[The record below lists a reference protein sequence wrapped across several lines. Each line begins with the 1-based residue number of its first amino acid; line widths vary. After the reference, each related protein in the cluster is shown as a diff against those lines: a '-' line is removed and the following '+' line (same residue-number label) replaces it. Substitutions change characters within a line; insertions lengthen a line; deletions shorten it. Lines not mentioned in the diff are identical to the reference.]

1 MAGSKNANKKTV
13 APAKAKNV
21 TTKIK
26 KVAPEKVMKD
36 VKSVLFVTGEAVPF
50 IRTGGLGDVAGA
62 LPKTLIKAGVDA
74 RVILPFYSKI
84 PSTKKSTMKF
94 LGETYVQLGWRNEY
108 VGVYGVVS
116 EGVTYY
122 FIDNKHFFGRD
133 LIYGANDDGERYA
146 FFCKAVLEALLII
159 GFAPEVI
166 HCNDWHTALVP
177 VLLDLFF
184 RGADKLKDVK
194 TLFTIHNIE
203 YQGNFD
209 LSLARDFLSIPEDK
223 LSLVE
228 YDGRLNFMKGGIE
241 CANAVN
247 TVSPTY
253 AGELMY
259 PFYAYGLDGILS
271 LRRNKLSGILNGLD
285 TELYNPMTDPSL
297 FVNYDIN
304 SMDKK
309 LENKREMLEML
320 NMNFNPERP
329 LIAVVSRLAT
339 QKGLDLLTAVA
350 EELLSGNIQLVVLG
364 TGEWRFESALKDLE
378 RRYEAKLKV
387 IINFSKDLASKLYAA
402 SDIFLMPSKFEPC
415 GLSQLIAMRY
425 GSIPVVR
432 ETGGLKDTVKPF
444 NPETGEGVGYT
455 FVQYNAHDMLSAIWR
470 AVDTFYNN
478 KSDWAKVM
486 HNAMSLDFGWD
497 KPAEEYRQ
505 LYNRILN
512 S

>member
-1 MAGSKNANKKTV
+1 MANSTKNASKKTV
-13 APAKAKNV
+13 STKAK
-21 TTKIK
+21 KAAPKAK
-26 KVAPEKVMKD
+26 KVVAEEIMKD
-36 VKSVLFVTGEAVPF
+36 VKNVLFVTSEAVPF

-62 LPKTLIKAGVDA
+62 LPKTLAKQGVDV
-74 RVILPFYSKI
+74 RVILPSYSKI
-84 PSTKKSTMKF
+84 PFALKSTMKF
-94 LGETYVQLGWRNEY
+94 LGETHIQLGWRNEY
-108 VGVYGVVS
+108 VGVYGVVAD
-116 EGVTYY
+116 GVTYY

-133 LIYGANDDGERYA
+133 IIYGAEDDGERFA
-146 FFCKAVLEALLII
+146 FFCKAVLEAMLLVS
-159 GFAPEVI
+159 FTPEVI

-177 VLLDLFF
+177 VLLDVFY
-184 RGADKLKDVK
+184 RGADKLKNVK
-194 TLFTIHNIE
+194 TIFTIHNIE

-209 LSLARDFLSIPEDK
+209 LALARDFLSIPEDK
-223 LSLVE
+223 ISLVE
-228 YDGRLNFMKGGIE
+228 YDGRLNCMKGGIE

-253 AGELMY
+253 ANELMY

-271 LRRNKLSGILNGLD
+271 LRKQKLSGILNGLD
-285 TELYNPMTDPSL
+285 TDLYNPSTDPSL
-297 FVNYDIN
+297 FANYDID
-304 SMDKK
+304 SIEKK
-309 LENKREMLEML
+309 MINKKEMLEML

-339 QKGLDLLTAVA
+339 QKGLDLLMAVA
-350 EELLSGNIQLVVLG
+350 EELLSGNIQLVILG

-455 FVQYNAHDMLSAIWR
+455 FVQYNAHDMLASIWH

-478 KSDWAKVM
+478 KEDWSKIV

-497 KPAEEYRQ
+497 KPANEYKE
-505 LYNRILN
+505 LYNKILN